1 MMILPFSARLRDTLL
16 TLTLTLL
23 SGCALIQDEPAQVAI
38 VNPQQAQLAQVIHL
52 ANSNWPAARWWE
64 EMCIRDRPQPGH
76 LAVANAALSGEP
88 SGSFAQRPCRS
99 CRPPL
104 RAIDPSAEERAAA

>member
-52 ANSNWPAARWWE
+52 ANSNWPAAR
-64 EMCIRDRPQPGH
+64 MQQRSVPVFRRNPTAICIW
-76 LAVANAALSGEP
+76 VMP
-88 SGSFAQRPCRS
+88 SRS
-99 CRPPL
+99 
-104 RAIDPSAEERAAA
+104 A